1 MINFIIV
8 THGEFGGYLVEAAE
22 SIVGRQTAGVRVV
35 PTSSRLTVPEIRG
48 RIDKALKD
56 LASPEGIIVFTD
68 MPGGTPNN
76 LSFPLVKDARRVEL
90 VSGVNLY
97 MLVCAFSNRD
107 RLDLETLVE
116 KVVADGQKSI
126 RDVRQMFLAGTGR
139 YGR

>member
-22 SIVGRQTAGVRVV
+22 SIVGRQTQGVRVV
-35 PTSSRLTVPEIRG
+35 PTSSRLTTADIRA
-48 RIDKALKD
+48 RIEKALKD
-56 LASPEGIIVFTD
+56 LASPAGIVVFTD

-76 LSFPLVKDARRVEL
+76 LAFPLVKDARGVEL

-97 MLVCAFSNRD
+97 MLVSAFSHRD
-107 RLDLETLVE
+107 RLSLAELVE

-126 RDVRQMFLAGTGR
+126 RDVRQMFVAGTGR
-139 YGR
+139 HGR

>member
-22 SIVGRQTAGVRVV
+22 GIVGRQTAGVRVV
-35 PTSSRLTVPEIRG
+35 PTSSRLTTAEIQV
-48 RIDKALKD
+48 RIAKALKD
-56 LASPEGIIVFTD
+56 LASPDGIVVFTD

-76 LSFPLVKDARRVEL
+76 LAFPLVKDASGVEL

-97 MLVCAFSNRD
+97 MLVCAFSHRD
-107 RLDLETLVE
+107 RLPLGPLVE
-116 KVVADGQKSI
+116 KVVSDGQKSI

-139 YGR
+139 HGR

>member
-22 SIVGRQTAGVRVV
+22 SVVGRQTAGVRVV
-35 PTSSRLTVPEIRG
+35 PTSSRLTVPEIKA
-48 RIDKALKD
+48 RIEKALKD
-56 LASPEGIIVFTD
+56 LASPDGIVVFTD

-76 LSFPLVKDARRVEL
+76 LSFPLIKDARGVEL

-97 MLVCAFSNRD
+97 MLVCAFAHRD
-107 RLDLETLVE
+107 RLPLEQLVE

-126 RDVRQMFLAGTGR
+126 RDVRQMFLAGSGR
-139 YGR
+139 HGR